1 MMRFLMALVLAT
13 ATCATAQNAKAK
25 KPAKK
30 KANPKKVSKMERA
43 GAKPYVYKTI
53 GDRKLKLY
61 VLSPEGHAATDK
73 LPAVVFYHGGGWTG
87 GGPGQFC
94 EHGKYLTKRGMV
106 TVHVQYRL
114 LDRKSKE
121 PPITCIND
129 AKSAMRWVRAHAD
142 ELGIDPERVAA
153 GGGSAGGHLAA
164 CVGLLPGMNDPNDDL
179 NISARAHALVL
190 FNPVY
195 NNGPGKQGWSHA
207 RCGDDYK
214 KYSPAHA
221 ITKDAPPTLVFLGT
235 KDKLIPVATAEAF
248 RDEMTKLDCRSELVL
263 FEGEGHG
270 FFNYGKGGGKAFR
283 KTVRAMDEFFISL
296 GYLSGTP
303 TMPEEP

>member
-1 MMRFLMALVLAT
+1 MMRFLMALALAA
-13 ATCATAQNAKAK
+13 ATCATAQNAKTEKPPRK
-25 KPAKK
+25 KTKPG
-30 KANPKKVSKMERA
+30 KASKMERA
-43 GAKPYVYKTI
+43 GAKPYVYKMV
-53 GDRKLKLY
+53 GERNLKLY
-61 VLSPEGHAATDK
+61 VMSPEGHAATDK
-73 LPAVVFYHGGGWTG
+73 RPAIVFYHGGGWVG
-87 GGPGQFC
+87 GAPGQFR

-114 LDRKSKE
+114 LDRKSTE
-121 PPITCIND
+121 PPATCIND
-129 AKSAMRWVRAHAD
+129 AKSAMRWVRSHAD

-164 CVGLLPGMNDPNDDL
+164 CLALLPGMDDPNDDL
-179 NISARAHALVL
+179 SVSAKAAALVL

-248 RDEMTKLDCRSELVL
+248 RDEMTKLGCRSELVL
-263 FEGEGHG
+263 FEGQGHG
-270 FFNYGKGGGKAFR
+270 FFNYGKGGGKSYR
-283 KTVRAMDEFFISL
+283 KTVLAMDKFFISL
-296 GYLSGTP
+296 GYLTGAP